1 MKRKS
6 IAMLLAL
13 ALVLSLC
20 AVTAA
25 AGEQAQD
32 QRETAGESRETA
44 GEDEAVPEGGTA
56 EEETEP
62 DSPAG
67 PDTEPGTGPEAGEA
81 VENSL
86 IEPDAVGTVSFANL
100 ERRMRENNLTI
111 LTLDQTI
118 EMLQDIDYEQ
128 MGKDLLDGVNQAV
141 VALGN
146 MRQYGGVVFDF
157 AGNPIGSAPAC
168 GQMAVSSMEQQ
179 YEAVKKQYEAF
190 KDGDIQED
198 NAGRIRQLKATQDQL
213 VLAGESTYIALAAL
227 ETQEGALQ
235 RQLSAL
241 NRTVEELELRY
252 QMGQI
257 SALQLQQA
265 KAGRSQLTSGL
276 ETLRMN
282 IRNLKYQFEMLLGAD
297 QTGEI
302 SLGPV
307 PEVTEKQLAAMD
319 VEKDL
324 LAAKAKSYDLYAAAK
339 TLEDAQE
346 TYTED
351 ARANRFDEKEVDFRN
366 AKRTWQAAQYTYNST
381 VQDYELKFRTLYAQV
396 QDYKQILDAAKVS
409 LECEKTSCAAS
420 ELKFKQGTISQ
431 NALLDARDALREA
444 EEKVASAANDLF
456 SSYNTYCWAVEHGVL
471 N

>member
-1 MKRKS
+1 MKKRS
-6 IAMLLAL
+6 IALLLTL

-25 AGEQAQD
+25 AGEKA
-32 QRETAGESRETA
+32 EEKTESQ
-44 GEDEAVPEGGTA
+44 TA
-56 EEETEP
+56 ETVGAENGKTGEEAPAEEAP
-62 DSPAG
+62 SLAG
-67 PDTEPGTGPEAGEA
+67 PDAEPETDPKTGEVIAA
-81 VENSL
+81 AT
-86 IEPDAVGTVSFANL
+86 IEPDAVGTVSFANI
-100 ERRMRENNLTI
+100 ERRMRENNLNI
-111 LTLDQTI
+111 LALQENVDFIDSMDYDKMYEDLRKNLNNIANGQWVMI
-118 EMLQDIDYEQ
+118 EAGAGDSYAYAQSQQLYDSLRKQ
-128 MGKDLLDGVNQAV
+128 
-141 VALGN
+141 
-146 MRQYGGVVFDF
+146 FD
-157 AGNPIGSAPAC
+157 AI
-168 GQMAVSSMEQQ
+168 
-179 YEAVKKQYEAF
+179 
-190 KDGDIQED
+190 KDGELQED
-198 NAGRIRQLKATQDQL
+198 NAGAKRQVKNLQDQIIMGGEMMY
-213 VLAGESTYIALAAL
+213 VSIAGL
-227 ETQEGALQ
+227 ETQETALQ
-235 RQLSAL
+235 RQLAAL

-252 QMGQI
+252 QMGQV

-265 KAGRSQLTSGL
+265 KAGRTQLTSGL

-302 SLGPV
+302 TLGAV

-319 VEKDL
+319 LEQDL
-324 LAAKAKSYDLYAAAK
+324 LTYKAKSYDLYAAAK

-409 LECEKTSCAAS
+409 LECEKTSCAAL

-431 NALLDARDALREA
+431 NALLDARDSLKEA
-444 EEKVASAANDLF
+444 EEKVASAASDLF

>member
-1 MKRKS
+1 MKKRS
-6 IAMLLAL
+6 IALLLTL

-25 AGEQAQD
+25 AGEQAEEKTESQTE
-32 QRETAGESRETA
+32 ETAGAEISDTVEEATET
-44 GEDEAVPEGGTA
+44 
-56 EEETEP
+56 
-62 DSPAG
+62 SSLAG
-67 PDTEPGTGPEAGEA
+67 PDAEPETHPETGEVIAA
-81 VENSL
+81 ATM
-86 IEPDAVGTVSFANL
+86 EPDAVGTVSFANL
-100 ERRMRENNLTI
+100 ERRMRENNLTV
-111 LTLDQTI
+111 LTLDQSI
-118 EMLQDIDYEQ
+118 ETLEDIDYKKVED
-128 MGKDLLDGVNQAV
+128 DLRDGLNT
-141 VALGN
+141 LSGN
-146 MRQYGGVVFDF
+146 KWG
-157 AGNPIGSAPAC
+157 AIEASAIEPLA
-168 GQMAVSSMEQQ
+168 SMFVLQSLQQQ
-179 YEAVKKQYEAF
+179 YDALEEQLDAVRNGEL
-190 KDGDIQED
+190 QED

-235 RQLSAL
+235 RQLTAL

-265 KAGRSQLTSGL
+265 KAGRTQLSSGL

-302 SLGPV
+302 TLGAV

-319 VEKDL
+319 LEKDL

-351 ARANRFDEKEVDFRN
+351 ARKYIFSEEKVEYRN
-366 AKRTWQAAQYTYNST
+366 AKRTWQAAQYTYNDT
-381 VQDYELKFRTLYAQV
+381 VQNFELKFRTLYAQV
-396 QDYKQILDAAKVS
+396 QDYKQIYDAAKVS

-431 NALLDARDALREA
+431 NALLDARDSLKEA
-444 EEKVASAANDLF
+444 EEKVQSAANDLF

>member
-1 MKRKS
+1 MKKRS
-6 IAMLLAL
+6 IALLLTL

-25 AGEQAQD
+25 AGEKAEEKAESQTE
-32 QRETAGESRETA
+32 ETAGAENGDAVE
-44 GEDEAVPEGGTA
+44 EA
-56 EEETEP
+56 TEAP
-62 DSPAG
+62 SLAG
-67 PDTEPGTGPEAGEA
+67 PDAEPETDPKTGEVIAA
-81 VENSL
+81 VT
-86 IEPDAVGTVSFANL
+86 IEPDAVGTVSFANV

-111 LTLDQTI
+111 LALAQGVAS
-118 EMLQDIDYEQ
+118 LQDIDYEKIEDELWDQ
-128 MGKDLLDGVNQAV
+128 MGIVSETQWAAV
-141 VALGN
+141 QMSALEPLASKFV
-146 MRQYGGVVFDF
+146 M
-157 AGNPIGSAPAC
+157 
-168 GQMAVSSMEQQ
+168 SSMKQQSAALQEQLD
-179 YEAVKKQYEAF
+179 AIR
-190 KDGDIQED
+190 DGDLQED
-198 NAGRIRQLKATQDQL
+198 NAGKVRQFKNTQDQL
-213 VLAGESTYIALAAL
+213 ILAGESTYIALAAL
-227 ETQEGALQ
+227 ETQETALQ
-235 RQLSAL
+235 RQLAAL

-265 KAGRSQLTSGL
+265 KAGRTQLSSGL
-276 ETLRMN
+276 QTLRMN
-282 IRNLKYQFEMLLGAD
+282 LRNLKYQFEMLLGAE

-346 TYTED
+346 TYKDD
-351 ARANRFDEKEVDFRN
+351 AEKYSYNEKDAGFRS
-366 AKRTWQAAQYTYNST
+366 AKRTWQAAQYTYNGT

-396 QDYKQILDAAKVS
+396 QDYKQIYDAAKVS
-409 LECEKTSCAAS
+409 LACEQSSCAAS
-420 ELKFKQGTISQ
+420 ELKYKQGTISQ
-431 NALLDARDALREA
+431 NALLDARDSLKEA
-444 EEKVASAANDLF
+444 EEKVQSAANDLF

>member
-1 MKRKS
+1 MKKRS
-6 IAMLLAL
+6 IAILLTL

-25 AGEQAQD
+25 AGEKAEEKAESQTEETTGAENG
-32 QRETAGESRETA
+32 ETAEGET
-44 GEDEAVPEGGTA
+44 G
-56 EEETEP
+56 EETEP
-62 DSPAG
+62 PSLAG
-67 PDTEPGTGPEAGEA
+67 PDAEPETDPKTGEVIVAA
-81 VENSL
+81 T

-100 ERRMRENNLTI
+100 ERRMRENNLNVLI
-111 LTLDQTI
+111 LEQSV
-118 EMLQDIDYEQ
+118 EKLQDIDYKQVED
-128 MGKDLLDGVNQAV
+128 DLWDGLNELSDAKWGAIQAG
-141 VALGN
+141 AMEPLASTFI
-146 MRQYGGVVFDF
+146 RQ
-157 AGNPIGSAPAC
+157 SL
-168 GQMAVSSMEQQ
+168 QQQ
-179 YEAVKKQYEAF
+179 YDALWNQLE
-190 KDGDIQED
+190 DLRNGDMQED
-198 NAGRIRQLKATQDQL
+198 NAGRLRQLKAAQDQM

-227 ETQEGALQ
+227 GTQEGSLQ

-265 KAGRSQLTSGL
+265 KAGRTQLSSGL
-276 ETLRMN
+276 ETLQMN
-282 IRNLKYQFEMLLGAD
+282 IRNLKYQFELLLGAD

-302 SLGPV
+302 ALGPV

-319 VEKDL
+319 MEKDL
-324 LAAKAKSYDLYAAAK
+324 LAYKAKSYDLYTAAK

-346 TYTED
+346 TYKDD
-351 ARANRFDEKEVDFRN
+351 ADKYFHNEKKVEFRN
-366 AKRTWQAAQYTYNST
+366 AKRTWQAAQYTYNDT
-381 VQDYELKFRTLYAQV
+381 VQNYELKFRTLYAQV
-396 QDYKQILDAAKVS
+396 QDYKQILDAAKVA

-420 ELKFKQGTISQ
+420 ELKYKQGTISQ
-431 NALLDARDALREA
+431 NALLDARDSLKEA

>member
-1 MKRKS
+1 MKKRS
-6 IAMLLAL
+6 IALLLTL

-25 AGEQAQD
+25 AGEKAEEKTESQTE
-32 QRETAGESRETA
+32 ETAAADNGEA
-44 GEDEAVPEGGTA
+44 GKEAP
-56 EEETEP
+56 
-62 DSPAG
+62 SLAG
-67 PDTEPGTGPEAGEA
+67 PDAEPETDPNTGEVIAA
-81 VENSL
+81 AT

-100 ERRMRENNLTI
+100 ERRMRENNLTV

-128 MGKDLLDGVNQAV
+128 MGEDLRDGVNQAV

-146 MRQYGGVVFDF
+146 MRQYGGLVLDF
-157 AGNPIGSAPAC
+157 AGNPIGNAPAC

-265 KAGRSQLTSGL
+265 KAGRSQLSSGL

-302 SLGPV
+302 ALGPV
-307 PEVTEKQLAAMD
+307 PEVTEKELADMD

-324 LAAKAKSYDLYAAAK
+324 LTAKAKSYDLYAAAK

-431 NALLDARDALREA
+431 NALLDARDSLKEA
-444 EEKVASAANDLF
+444 EEKVQSAASDLF

>member
-1 MKRKS
+1 MKKRS
-6 IAMLLAL
+6 IALLLTL

-25 AGEQAQD
+25 AGEKAEEKTENQTG
-32 QRETAGESRETA
+32 ETAQTVKEAAET
-44 GEDEAVPEGGTA
+44 P
-56 EEETEP
+56 
-62 DSPAG
+62 SPAG
-67 PDTEPGTGPEAGEA
+67 PDAEPETDPKTGEVIAA
-81 VENSL
+81 VTM
-86 IEPDAVGTVSFANL
+86 EPDAVGTVSFANL
-100 ERRMRENNLTI
+100 ERRMRENNLTV
-111 LTLDQTI
+111 LTLNQTI

-128 MGKDLLDGVNQAV
+128 MGEDLRDGVNQAV

-146 MRQYGGVVFDF
+146 MRQYGGLVLDF
-157 AGNPIGSAPAC
+157 AGNPIGNAPAC

-179 YEAVKKQYEAF
+179 YEALKEQYEAF

-198 NAGRIRQLKATQDQL
+198 NAGRIRQFKASQDQL

-227 ETQEGALQ
+227 ETQESALQ

-265 KAGRSQLTSGL
+265 KVGRTQLTSGL

-282 IRNLKYQFEMLLGAD
+282 IRNLKYQFEMLLGAE

-302 SLGPV
+302 TLGAV
-307 PEVTEKQLAAMD
+307 PEVTEKELAAMD

-420 ELKFKQGTISQ
+420 ELKYKQGTISR
-431 NALLDARDALREA
+431 NALLDARDSLKEA
-444 EEKVASAANDLF
+444 EEKVQSAANDLF